1 MGKILNIKET
11 KNTFSPRA
19 ITTIMIT
26 IDGVIKNE
34 IIFSDI
40 MMIIISNSRKAC
52 KLTSKTQT
60 CNQTEI
66 EISEKKTQQHEKQTN
81 KSDEETNVDL

>member
-34 IIFSDI
+34 IIIFSDI

-66 EISEKKTQQHEKQTN
+66 EISDKKRNNTKNKQTRVMR
-81 KSDEETNVDL
+81 KRT

>member
-34 IIFSDI
+34 IIIFSDI

-66 EISEKKTQQHEKQTN
+66 EISDKKRNNTKNKQTRVMR
-81 KSDEETNVDL
+81 KR